1 MTKFHINK
9 HGVPA
14 PCKAKAGNCPL
25 GGDEQHF
32 ESLEEAQAHAD
43 TQSEERHGLLP
54 GVKGK
59 NKGNKEITGESYDN
73 SLINKDMKVED
84 VDLRMK
90 NVGNGPEEGFTS
102 SEIPKSSKIN
112 SDYNKDLAKPTSV
125 PEVDLT
131 MDDLGDG
138 LEEGFI

>member
-25 GGDEQHF
+25 GGSEQHF
-32 ESLEEAQAHAD
+32 DNIEEAQAYVD
-43 TQSEERHGLLP
+43 NQSEERHGLLP
-54 GVKGK
+54 GVKGEK
-59 NKGNKEITGESYDN
+59 KVNKEITGDSYDS
-73 SLINKDMKVED
+73 SLIDKDRKAPE

-90 NVGNGPEEGFTS
+90 EVGNGIEEGFVLH
-102 SEIPKSSKIN
+102 E
-112 SDYNKDLAKPTSV
+112 KDAFDGVAEGYDKNLVKPTSV

-131 MDDLGDG
+131 MTDIGDG
-138 LEEGFI
+138 EEEGFI